1 MKLSIGIVG
10 LPNVG
15 KSTLFKSL
23 THNDVHIANYP
34 FATIDPNVGVVE
46 VPDERLK
53 TLTEM
58 SKSKK
63 TIPAIV
69 EFYDIAGLVKG
80 ASQGQGLGNQF
91 LSHIREV
98 QVIAHV
104 VRCFSREDI
113 IHVDQ
118 TISPIRDID
127 VIETEL
133 ILKDLET
140 VEKRLIKAESDARG
154 GDKTATAFRDALKE
168 IKQELDNGHLLF
180 ASQNYS
186 NILPPSHKVSEG
198 HGKNIGIVKE
208 LKELGLL
215 TAKPQLFVLNGID
228 TDVSDELKKKIVDM
242 GSEWIVLDLSSETID
257 LSPLI
262 KQAYSL
268 LGLISFFTTGED
280 ETRAWT
286 ICKNEKA
293 PQAAGAIHTD
303 FENKF
308 IRAEVVAYDDFVVVG
323 GWNQAKQKGK
333 LRVEGKDYEVKD
345 GDIITVRHG

>member
-15 KSTLFKSL
+15 KSSLFKAL

-46 VPDERLK
+46 VPDERLQK
-53 TLTEM
+53 LTEL

-98 QVIAHV
+98 QAIAHV
-104 VRCFSREDI
+104 VRCFSNNDI
-113 IHVDQ
+113 IHVEQEID
-118 TISPIRDID
+118 PMRDLHI
-127 VIETEL
+127 IHNEL

-140 VEKRLIKAESDARG
+140 VQKRIGKVEGEART
-154 GDKTATAFRDALKE
+154 GDKQKIADLAFLKKLE
-168 IKQELDNGHLLF
+168 ETLL
-180 ASQNYS
+180 NEKLIS
-186 NILPPSHKVSEG
+186 NLNAETLQHSF
-198 HGKNIGIVKE
+198 
-208 LKELGLL
+208 LKELALL
-215 TAKPQLFVLNGID
+215 TSKPQIYVLNGEGS
-228 TDVSDELKKKIVDM
+228 DVSQALIDEITAEKNMYVVVNLAQ
-242 GSEWIVLDLSSETID
+242 SID
-257 LSPLI
+257 LAPLI
-262 KQAYSL
+262 VKAYEL

-286 ICKNEKA
+286 IPKGEKA

-303 FENKF
+303 FEKKF
-308 IRAEVVAYDDFVVVG
+308 IRAEVAAYDDFIACG

-333 LRVEGKDYEVKD
+333 LRLEGKEYEVKD
-345 GDIITVRHG
+345 GDILEIRHG